1 MLMPLPILVLPQ
13 MYLSGFLLQGLHLRS
28 DSNVSVCSQPHHDQP
43 PFQITSK
50 GIDCENI
57 HYNSSMDAVGESV
70 AVSVMCMSCI
80 SILCIV

>member
-1 MLMPLPILVLPQ
+1 

-28 DSNVSVCSQPHHDQP
+28 DSNVSDCSQPHHDQH

-70 AVSVMCMSCI
+70 AVSVIHVCLVLVFC
-80 SILCIV
+80 V